1 MQHFDL
7 MLFISVCTVII
18 ITVLMRWLY
27 ARNTR
32 IKNQLQMNFIF
43 NNITHELLTPLTIIS
58 ASAEKL
64 RDEHPDSRHDL
75 DLMDLNIQR
84 SVRLLQQILETSKLH
99 EVWNP

>member
-1 MQHFDL
+1 
-7 MLFISVCTVII
+7 
-18 ITVLMRWLY
+18 
-27 ARNTR
+27 
-32 IKNQLQMNFIF
+32 MNYIF

-84 SVRLLQQILETSKLH
+84 SVRLLQQILETSKLQAGELKILVSRGDVMKYIKETARSLEPLMVRKH
-99 EVWNP
+99 LTFTINC